1 MPTTDL
7 QYKDDLRRQRDDWRE
22 VIEYIDQNEPEKA
35 KKKAEKILSRIEET
49 LQD

>member
-7 QYKDDLRRQRDDWRE
+7 QYKDDLRKQRDDWQE
-22 VIEYIDQNEPEKA
+22 ILEYISNNEPEKV
-35 KKKAEKILSRIEET
+35 KKKAEKILNRIKES

>member
-7 QYKDDLRRQRDDWRE
+7 QYKDDLRKQRDDWQE
-22 VIEYIDQNEPEKA
+22 IIEYINNNELEKA
-35 KKKAEKILSRIEET
+35 KKKAEKILNRINES